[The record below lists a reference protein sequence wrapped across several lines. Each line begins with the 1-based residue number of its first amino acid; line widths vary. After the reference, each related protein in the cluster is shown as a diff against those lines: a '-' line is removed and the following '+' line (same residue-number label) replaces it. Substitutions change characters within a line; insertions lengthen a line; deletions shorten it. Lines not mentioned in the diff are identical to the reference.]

1 MPAESRADAILA
13 AYDQLPDTDDKEDI
27 QVILLEAVD
36 GAPDGSKI
44 ESPIHDLIR
53 ESFTTDDDF
62 DDLRHEI
69 EHAMGECDGLDEDC
83 PWEFDDLDD

>member
-13 AYDQLPDTDDKEDI
+13 AYDRLPDTDDKPGI
-27 QVILLEAVD
+27 QEILLEAAD
-36 GAPDGSKI
+36 GNPDGSKI

-53 ESFTTDDDF
+53 SSFTTDDDF

-69 EHAMGECDGLDEDC
+69 EHAMGECDGTDEGCIWDY
-83 PWEFDDLDD
+83 DDLDD